1 MVERKVDSLA
11 SLGEEYMVV
20 VNCSG
25 LGARYLC
32 GDKSVLP
39 LRGQVKIKTQVQG
52 SDNIPDIVPNIER
65 ERIAKGEISE
75 EKEKK

>member
-1 MVERKVDSLA
+1 MERKVDSLA

-39 LRGQVKIKTQVQG
+39 LRGQVKITRCKDKIIF
-52 SDNIPDIVPNIER
+52 SH
-65 ERIAKGEISE
+65 
-75 EKEKK
+75 KKYTFFRYKYL